1 MRIVFFNIQTNK
13 FFLKPF
19 CDIVLKKPE
28 VSKNRYILNYLLERN
43 DVEICNFITGGGGT
57 TLPGFIK
64 NHIKSIFLIKLEILF
79 VFIKNKLSIKKIKT
93 LNNPDELQDND
104 IIFIFHS
111 YYDDIKDLE
120 GLKGIK
126 VIYLVHFY
134 GLQKEIEIIK
144 RQNFAYYLFE
154 EDLAKYS
161 LLFKKNYLTWFTA
174 QYIMQ
179 PYSFKNRFK
188 KIKPFV
194 QRKNK
199 ACATGTMAFCEDEE
213 FIQVY
218 GSSSYQPIRKK
229 IYDNKDKITEYIDS
243 FIAVYTEKELKPINK
258 NQSFFKRLYNQ
269 IHNDIYCGQQK
280 TYYSFDMV
288 EKYNDYM
295 MFVSTE
301 DINGSYGVGCFEGM
315 ACGTAMIGIHS
326 GIYEDLGMEV
336 YKHYIPYDGT
346 LSNLCEVITY
356 YQKAEHQ
363 DELKKIAECG
373 YNFVINNFTEEKV
386 GKLFYQNMKNIYLS
400 YKN

>member
-1 MRIVFFNIQTNK
+1 
-13 FFLKPF
+13 
-19 CDIVLKKPE
+19 
-28 VSKNRYILNYLLERN
+28 
-43 DVEICNFITGGGGT
+43 
-57 TLPGFIK
+57 
-64 NHIKSIFLIKLEILF
+64 
-79 VFIKNKLSIKKIKT
+79 
-93 LNNPDELQDND
+93 
-104 IIFIFHS
+104 
-111 YYDDIKDLE
+111 
-120 GLKGIK
+120 
-126 VIYLVHFY
+126 
-134 GLQKEIEIIK
+134 
-144 RQNFAYYLFE
+144 
-154 EDLAKYS
+154 
-161 LLFKKNYLTWFTA
+161 
-174 QYIMQ
+174 MQ